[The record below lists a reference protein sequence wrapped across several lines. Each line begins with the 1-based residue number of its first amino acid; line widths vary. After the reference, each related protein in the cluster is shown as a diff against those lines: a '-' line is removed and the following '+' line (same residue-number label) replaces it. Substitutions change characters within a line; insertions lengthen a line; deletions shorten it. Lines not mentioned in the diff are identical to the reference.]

1 MRVNPL
7 YKIAVTGV
15 GALIGQGIVHSLLRD
30 KRSWILGI
38 DRRLSLFSEKYCN
51 SSLQKPKCSEDEPEY
66 LEFWFQL
73 IDTHQIDLIIPGI
86 SIDVLFLLKH
96 RSAFERRGVV
106 LALNNARLIELS
118 EDKSEFA
125 KNYKSLNLPQI
136 ETVGCDATWEQAC
149 NVLGSPP
156 FILKPAKGEGSQ
168 GIHKLFDERDFNYWT
183 QRIKEP
189 QLIQRIIGNDEDEY
203 TVGIFGLG
211 DGAFLNG
218 MTLKRTLTRSG
229 FTGSA
234 EVVSYSAVDYAV
246 QVLASKYS
254 PIGPTNLQFRMEN
267 DKAYL
272 LEINPRFSSSTSI
285 KMEFGFNEAAMCLDF
300 YLENKVP
307 KNPTLRKGVAQRHS
321 ADIVYFDRNSF

>member
-1 MRVNPL
+1 MRVKPQ

-15 GALIGQGIVHSLLRD
+15 GALIGQGIVRSLLRD
-30 KRSWILGI
+30 ERSWILGI

-51 SSLQKPKCSEDEPEY
+51 SSLQKPNCSEDEPEY
-66 LEFWFQL
+66 LKFWFEL

-86 SIDVLFLLKH
+86 SIDVFFLLKH
-96 RSAFERRGVV
+96 RSALEDRGVV
-106 LALNNARLIELS
+106 LALNDAQLIKLS
-118 EDKSEFA
+118 EDKSEFS
-125 KNYKSLNLPQI
+125 KDYKSLNLPQI

-149 NVLGSPP
+149 NVLGAPP
-156 FILKPAKGEGSQ
+156 FILKPARGEGSQ
-168 GIHKLFDERDFNYWT
+168 GIHNLFDECDFNYWT
-183 QRIKEP
+183 QRTTKP
-189 QLIQRIIGNDEDEY
+189 QLIQRIIGNDNDEY

-218 MTLKRTLTRSG
+218 VTLKRTLTRSG

-234 EVVSYSAVDYAV
+234 EVVSYSAIDYV
-246 QVLASKYS
+246 VRVLASKYS

-307 KNPTLRKGVAQRHS
+307 DKPTIRKGVAQRHS
-321 ADIVYFDRNSF
+321 ADIVNFDRHSF

>member
-1 MRVNPL
+1 MRVKPQ

-15 GALIGQGIVHSLLRD
+15 GALIGQGIVHSLLREN
-30 KRSWILGI
+30 RSWILGI

-51 SSLQKPKCSEDEPEY
+51 LSLQKPKCSEDELEY
-66 LEFWFQL
+66 LEFWFDL
-73 IDTHQIDLIIPGI
+73 IDMHQIDLIIPGI
-86 SIDVLFLLKH
+86 SIDVFFLLKH
-96 RSAFERRGVV
+96 RSTLEDRGVV
-106 LALNNARLIELS
+106 LALNNALLIELS

-125 KNYKSLNLPQI
+125 KDYKSLNLPQI

-149 NVLGSPP
+149 NVLGAPP
-156 FILKPAKGEGSQ
+156 FILKPARGEGSQ
-168 GIHKLFDERDFNYWT
+168 GIQNLFDERDFNYWT
-183 QRIKEP
+183 QRTTDP
-189 QLIQRIIGNDEDEY
+189 QIIQRIIGNDDAEY
-203 TVGIFGLG
+203 TVGVFGLG
-211 DGAFLNG
+211 DGAVLNG
-218 MTLKRTLTRSG
+218 ITLRRTLTRSG

-234 EVVSYSAVDYAV
+234 EVVSISAIDHAV
-246 QVLASKYS
+246 RVLASKYS

-307 KNPTLRKGVAQRHS
+307 EKPKIRKGVAQRHS
-321 ADIVYFDRNSF
+321 ADIVNFDRNSF